1 MLFPIIQKKKLMNVK
16 KRPKQQ
22 PKPLS
27 VKNLGLDGDDYNCC
41 EKYWENIFDKHLI
54 LSSQHP
60 LKELL
65 LCSLLWPVY

>member
-41 EKYWENIFDKHLI
+41 EKY
-54 LSSQHP
+54 
-60 LKELL
+60 
-65 LCSLLWPVY
+65 